1 MKNQKYTLK
10 QIREWF
16 RQLEENRY
24 RKRYMVDAKRVHHY
38 VNLGEDTDL
47 PASLQ
52 RKNGAYTREKALAK
66 QFKKFVREQAR
77 LAKEEKAKKVRNEGI
92 ISSIRKI
99 VKEHISES
107 NRSKIMNLR
116 EQLKRIGGAKHLTE
130 STAVNFTSGANLNV
144 LKKFGTFDKGGKL
157 YTLNGTNQPMLV
169 SKKGSNIESLTIT
182 SGLRVSKFDDRAW
195 EKQLYKL
202 AKSLGKSVDDEYG
215 DYEIG

>member
-1 MKNQKYTLK
+1 MKMKNQKYTLK

-52 RKNGAYTREKALAK
+52 RKNGTYSREKALAK

-92 ISSIRKI
+92 ISSIRKL
-99 VKEHISES
+99 VKEQISK
-107 NRSKIMNLR
+107 NRRK
-116 EQLKRIGGAKHLTE
+116 
-130 STAVNFTSGANLNV
+130 
-144 LKKFGTFDKGGKL
+144 
-157 YTLNGTNQPMLV
+157 
-169 SKKGSNIESLTIT
+169 
-182 SGLRVSKFDDRAW
+182 
-195 EKQLYKL
+195 
-202 AKSLGKSVDDEYG
+202 
-215 DYEIG
+215 

>member
-47 PASLQ
+47 PASITWTTT
-52 RKNGAYTREKALAK
+52 NFTSLAK

-182 SGLRVSKFDDRAW
+182 SGLRVSKFDDRTW

-202 AKSLGKSVDDEYG
+202 AKSLGKSVDDEYS